1 MKGVAKLARGEGNVG
16 LLDVPDPQAIPGHVV
31 IEVKAA
37 GVCGTDLH
45 IYHDE
50 YPVEPPVI
58 LGHELAG
65 VVAQVGEGVSNCR
78 PGDRVTSET
87 FFYYCERCVHCRNGF
102 PNMCASRKSIGSGVN
117 GAFARYVLV
126 PARNVHLLPP
136 NVDELSGALTEPL
149 ACCVHALSTTRVD
162 PADTVVV
169 SGPGAVG
176 LLMAQ
181 VVKAAGAK
189 VALLGANSDGARL
202 EMARTLGV
210 DLTVNVQAEDP
221 KKIIHDMT
229 GGLGADVVFECAG
242 VGTSAQTC
250 LDLVRRCGRY
260 SQVGLFGKS
269 ISWPLDQL
277 VMKELLM
284 NGSFSHIPSS
294 WPRAL
299 KLMASGQVQTRPL
312 VSQVLPISVWQRAF
326 DVFERREGFKIVLM
340 PE

>member
-78 PGDRVTSET
+78 LGDRVTSET

-242 VGTSAQTC
+242 VGASAQTC

-277 VMKELLM
+277 VMKELQM

-312 VSQVLPISVWQRAF
+312 VSQVLPISEWQRAF
-326 DVFERREGFKIVLM
+326 DAFERREGFKIVLT